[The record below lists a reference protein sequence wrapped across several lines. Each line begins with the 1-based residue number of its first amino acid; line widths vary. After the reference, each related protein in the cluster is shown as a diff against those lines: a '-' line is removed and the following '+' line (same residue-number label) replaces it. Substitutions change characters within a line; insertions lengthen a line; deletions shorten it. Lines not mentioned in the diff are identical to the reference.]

1 MTTKDVNDAIS
12 SAGFVSRSGSGRL
25 PSRSGK
31 QEGKGDDLNVRVR
44 ERSTTGTEERPKSRL
59 GSFLSKRGGSGDNVG
74 GIQSIVGNNVSGTS
88 SIEKKANEIKE
99 QIKRPLSSLFR
110 RTQSN
115 ERSQQGGG
123 GITITNKQ
131 GSNLSSNNTSRPAAA
146 PLFANRAGSN
156 RVPSAVGGRSTTL
169 ITGMGTSGT
178 ENNEN
183 AANGG
188 AANGVAFSTTATRP
202 FTGFPGTKRESIKQ
216 QNDENN
222 TKMQMEMDLSE
233 QAAIAPSMRRF
244 SGFSADPSSLF
255 LMKQQKQQINKGN
268 KNLGDNSENGGEID
282 DVNFLSRFLC
292 PEDEIQDENIP
303 WTWDSLFASV
313 TSELREEWALEE
325 EAANS
330 GGGGVNDQ
338 MPGGGIPANNLQQK
352 GY

>member
-74 GIQSIVGNNVSGTS
+74 GIQSIVGNNASGTS

-131 GSNLSSNNTSRPAAA
+131 GSNLSSNNTSRPVAA
-146 PLFANRAGSN
+146 PLFANKAGSN
-156 RVPSAVGGRSTTL
+156 RVPSAVGGRS
-169 ITGMGTSGT
+169 S
-178 ENNEN
+178 
-183 AANGG
+183 
-188 AANGVAFSTTATRP
+188 
-202 FTGFPGTKRESIKQ
+202 
-216 QNDENN
+216 
-222 TKMQMEMDLSE
+222 
-233 QAAIAPSMRRF
+233 
-244 SGFSADPSSLF
+244 
-255 LMKQQKQQINKGN
+255 
-268 KNLGDNSENGGEID
+268 
-282 DVNFLSRFLC
+282 VN
-292 PEDEIQDENIP
+292 
-303 WTWDSLFASV
+303 
-313 TSELREEWALEE
+313 
-325 EAANS
+325 
-330 GGGGVNDQ
+330 
-338 MPGGGIPANNLQQK
+338 
-352 GY
+352 

>member
-1 MTTKDVNDAIS
+1 
-12 SAGFVSRSGSGRL
+12 
-25 PSRSGK
+25 
-31 QEGKGDDLNVRVR
+31 
-44 ERSTTGTEERPKSRL
+44 
-59 GSFLSKRGGSGDNVG
+59 
-74 GIQSIVGNNVSGTS
+74 
-88 SIEKKANEIKE
+88 
-99 QIKRPLSSLFR
+99 
-110 RTQSN
+110 
-115 ERSQQGGG
+115 
-123 GITITNKQ
+123 
-131 GSNLSSNNTSRPAAA
+131 
-146 PLFANRAGSN
+146 
-156 RVPSAVGGRSTTL
+156 
-169 ITGMGTSGT
+169 MGTSGT

-222 TKMQMEMDLSE
+222 TKMQMEAFFKMDLSE

-338 MPGGGIPANNLQQK
+338 MPGGGIPTNNLQQK